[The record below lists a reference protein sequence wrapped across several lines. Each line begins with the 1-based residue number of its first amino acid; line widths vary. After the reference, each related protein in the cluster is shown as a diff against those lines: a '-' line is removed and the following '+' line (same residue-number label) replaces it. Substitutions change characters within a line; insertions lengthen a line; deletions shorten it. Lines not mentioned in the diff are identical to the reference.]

1 MDPNRADKLDRIYR
15 HARLLPAPDVKP
27 YLDQMC
33 AGDPTLRAEVESL
46 LEETRTSVHDEPTVL
61 HNAEL
66 ITEGTILANRFQIRR
81 FLGRG
86 GMGDVYLAADRELG
100 GDVALKTLKPALL
113 SNPRF
118 LVRFRREVHLG
129 RQVTHPNLCRVFD
142 VGSDLWQGRP
152 IAFFTME
159 YLPGE
164 TLAQCLRRD
173 GAMSVEVA
181 LPFLRQMAGGMDAL
195 HAHGI
200 AHRDLKPGNIML
212 VPGRDG
218 KPRAMITDFGL
229 ARSFE
234 LEPGD
239 EAVSREGQVIGT
251 PQYMSPEQRMGD
263 PGTAASDLF
272 ALGLIMF
279 EMITGQRAADA
290 ASTSGRPGRIPPPAT
305 LTPGLPASWNDG
317 ILRCLALEPEDRPET
332 ASAAVE
338 GLVTVGA
345 GHAAELLPIPNVLRK
360 ASRRWLLALGGSAV
374 LLGGLGGALF
384 LQYRG
389 GEADRRAARAEA
401 EYLRARDLLTHSYR
415 RENVE
420 EATRILTKVVEQNP
434 AFALGHA
441 GLGLA
446 HWHAYRVGKR
456 DPADL
461 RKALDESQR
470 ALELNPNL
478 VRAHVTLGSIY
489 SMSGKTELAAAS
501 LDRAQA
507 LEPRSPEVFQALAE
521 LYRAVGRDAEIGPAL
536 QRAADLAPEDWR
548 PLVVYGVHLRE
559 NGKPEEAVKV
569 LRRAVDVSPE
579 NPIALSNFGLCLIEQ
594 GRFADALDAFQRALR
609 IEPRSS
615 VYVNLGYTLM
625 MEGRAADA
633 IEPFRKALESN
644 PSNYLYHANLASALF
659 WSNTNR
665 GEALEH
671 YRRAAELAE
680 QERTRDPRNARL
692 LANMSGLYA
701 SIGDTARSNALIR
714 QALAL
719 SPENRDV
726 ALRAAETYEKLGDR
740 EEALRLVRKT
750 LRLGYPPDFV
760 RRSPELAALRADPR
774 FSFKPAKGLW

>member
-27 YLDQMC
+27 YLDQTC
-33 AGDPTLRAEVESL
+33 AGDPSLRAEVESL
-46 LEETRTSVHDEPTVL
+46 LEETRTSLHDVPTSVN
-61 HNAEL
+61 NAEL
-66 ITEGTILANRFQIRR
+66 IAEGTVLAHRFQIRR

-113 SNPRF
+113 ANPRF

-173 GAMSVEVA
+173 GAMSVDVA

-218 KPRAMITDFGL
+218 KPRAVITDFGL

-234 LEPGD
+234 IEPGD

-251 PQYMSPEQRMGD
+251 PQYMAPEQRMGD

-279 EMITGQRAADA
+279 EMVTGQRAADA
-290 ASTSGRPGRIPPPAT
+290 ASASGRPGRIPPPAT
-305 LTPGLPASWNDG
+305 LVPGLPVSWNDG
-317 ILRCLALEPEDRPET
+317 ILRCLALEAEDRPET

-338 GLVTVGA
+338 GLLGA
-345 GHAAELLPIPNVLRK
+345 SGEKLLPIPGVLRK
-360 ASRRWLLALGGSAV
+360 APRRWVLGVAGGV
-374 LLGGLGGALF
+374 LLLGGLGGALF

-401 EYLRARDLLTHSYR
+401 EYLRARDLLSHSYR

-420 EATRILTKVVEQNP
+420 EATRILTKVVEQTP

-446 HWHAYRVGKR
+446 HWHAYRIGGRNPV
-456 DPADL
+456 DL
-461 RKALDESQR
+461 QKALEESQR
-470 ALELNPNL
+470 ALELDPNL

-501 LDRAQA
+501 LDRAKA

-536 QRAADLAPEDWR
+536 RQAADLAPEDWR
-548 PLVVYGVHLRE
+548 PLLAYGVHLRE
-559 NGKPEEAVKV
+559 SGKPEEAAVL
-569 LRRAVDVSPE
+569 LRRAVEVSPR
-579 NPIALSNFGLCLIEQ
+579 NPIVLSNFGLCLIEQ
-594 GRFADALDAFQRALR
+594 GRFRDALDAFERALR

-625 MEGRAADA
+625 MEGRAAEA
-633 IEPFRKALESN
+633 IAPFRKALESN

-659 WSNTNR
+659 WSNTN
-665 GEALEH
+665 GEDALQH

-680 QERTRDPRNARL
+680 KERSRDPRNARL

-701 SIGDTARSNALIR
+701 SIGDKARSIALVR

-719 SPENRDV
+719 SPDNRDV

-750 LRLGYPPDFV
+750 LSLGYPPDFV
-760 RRSPELAALRADPR
+760 RRSPELEALRADPR
-774 FSFKPAKGLW
+774 FSYKPAKGLW

>member
-15 HARLLPAPDVKP
+15 HARLLPLTDVKA
-27 YLDQMC
+27 YLDESC

-46 LEETRTSVHDEPTVL
+46 LDETRTSVHDEPTRIQDAGIV
-61 HNAEL
+61 
-66 ITEGTILANRFQIRR
+66 TEGTVLSNRFQIRR

-86 GMGDVYLAADRELG
+86 GMGDVYLAADRELSG
-100 GDVALKTLKPALL
+100 EVALKTLKPALL

-129 RQVTHPNLCRVFD
+129 RQVTHPNLCRIYD

-159 YLPGE
+159 FLPGE
-164 TLAQCLRRD
+164 TLAQYLRRE
-173 GAMSVEVA
+173 GSMSVEVA
-181 LPFLRQMAGGMDAL
+181 LPFLQHMALGLDAL
-195 HAHGI
+195 HQHGI

-218 KPRAMITDFGL
+218 KPRAVITDFGL

-239 EAVSREGQVIGT
+239 EAISREGQVIGT
-251 PQYMSPEQRMGD
+251 PQYMAPEQRMGD

-272 ALGLIMF
+272 AFGLIMF
-279 EMITGQRAADA
+279 EMVTGQRAADA
-290 ASTSGRPGRIPPPAT
+290 ATASGRPGRIPPPAT
-305 LTPGLPASWNDG
+305 LVPALPASWNDG
-317 ILRCLALEPEDRPET
+317 ILRCLALEPEDRPPT

-338 GLVTVGA
+338 GLLSA
-345 GHAAELLPIPNVLRK
+345 GSGLLPTPNLLRRRP
-360 ASRRWLLALGGSAV
+360 RRWMLAAAGIAALS
-374 LLGGLGGALF
+374 LGLGAAF
-384 LQYRG
+384 FTQYRG

-401 EYLRARDLLTHSYR
+401 GYLRARDLLAHSYR
-415 RENVE
+415 RENVQ
-420 EATRILTKVVEQNP
+420 EATRILTKVVEQSP
-434 AFALGHA
+434 EFALGHA

-446 HWHAYRVGKR
+446 HWHAYRNGQR
-456 DPADL
+456 NPADL
-461 RKALDESQR
+461 QQAIDESQR
-470 ALELNPNL
+470 ALELDPNL
-478 VRAHVTLGSIY
+478 VRAHITLGSIY
-489 SMSGKTELAAAS
+489 AMSGKTELAAAS
-501 LDRAQA
+501 LDRAKT
-507 LEPRSPEVFQALAE
+507 LEPRSPEVLQALAE
-521 LYRAVGRDAEIGPAL
+521 FYRAVGRDAEIGPAL
-536 QRAADLAPEDWR
+536 RQAVDLAPDDWR

-559 NGKPEEAVKV
+559 SGKLDEALKM
-569 LRRAVDVSPE
+569 LRRSVDVSPR
-579 NPIALSNFGLCLIEQ
+579 NPIALSNLGLCLVEQ
-594 GRFADALDAFQRALR
+594 GRFGEALEAFQRALR
-609 IEPRSS
+609 IEPRPS

-625 MEGRAADA
+625 MEGRGAEA

-644 PSNYLYHANLASALF
+644 PSSYLYHANLASALF

-665 GEALEH
+665 DEALEH

-680 QERTRDPRNARL
+680 KERTRDPRNARL

-701 SIGDTARSNALIR
+701 SLGDRTRSIALVR

-719 SPENRDV
+719 SPDNRDV

-740 EEALRLVRKT
+740 EEALRLVRKSLT
-750 LRLGYPPDFV
+750 LGYPPDFV

-774 FSFKPAKGLW
+774 FSFKPANRLW